1 MRTVESKYL
10 IDKCQKKIFQFLVLT
25 LVLRN
30 SIDVYKVMSLLII
43 LSIWMLHW
51 LLEKRTK
58 GLIGEENRDKPTHA
72 RLIALYATVISFD
85 GLVAY
90 IFTMQFIKNDK
101 KIDDIYLMIGFEVS
115 DNFVD

>member
-1 MRTVESKYL
+1 M
-10 IDKCQKKIFQFLVLT
+10 LT

-30 SIDVYKVMSLLII
+30 SIDIYKVMSLLII

-58 GLIGEENRDKPTHA
+58 GLIGEENRDKGTHA
-72 RLIALYATVISFD
+72 RLIALYAAVISFD

-90 IFTMQFIKNDK
+90 IFTMQFVKNDK

-115 DNFVD
+115 VLARRPNFGCKLVSQIL